1 MQLKLTARH
10 EHLDDNV
17 REYAERKLSKL
28 DRRLNDLTLVEVTFS
43 QEHNP
48 SIAADHTVD
57 AVIHTK
63 GPSLVAHESA
73 TTYEAAIDRL
83 LDKLERQV
91 ERYRDKRTLEQRRRS
106 QNVSPGLEAAQ
117 DEAPPDESAA

>member
-106 QNVSPGLEAAQ
+106 QHLASEPAPEPV
-117 DEAPPDESAA
+117 EAPQNESAA

>member
-17 REYAERKLSKL
+17 RQYAERKLLKL

-48 SIAADHTVD
+48 SIASDHTVD

-63 GPSLVAHESA
+63 GPSIVAHESA

-106 QNVSPGLEAAQ
+106 QHLAPDPAPEPV
-117 DEAPPDESAA
+117 EAPQNESAA

>member
-28 DRRLNDLTLVEVTFS
+28 DRRLNDLTLVEVTFVRE
-43 QEHNP
+43 QNP
-48 SIAADHTVD
+48 SIATDHTVD

-83 LDKLERQV
+83 VDKLERQV
-91 ERYRDKRTLEQRRRS
+91 ARYRDKRTLEQRRRS
-106 QNVSPGLEAAQ
+106 QHVSPTVEADQ